1 MPPHRRRRPGGPA
14 RAVPFESRGS
24 DSVGPGSRASGWY
37 GASTPAGQ
45 PASSLAPGSISRVL
59 IDGRNVQHAL
69 ARDTG
74 SSLPT
79 AALVARLRAA
89 FSPPTEVE
97 LILDGHA
104 GRSPQGRMAPGLTV
118 VFTKGATADQ
128 VIGVRVSEAFRALGP
143 ADSWSVVV
151 VTDDREVR
159 ANARHNGVRVEGTA
173 WLGDKLRVGAAAG
186 VGLPR
191 APRMPRAPR
200 PRTDAPRGSSG

>member
-14 RAVPFESRGS
+14 ALRPQATPGPRPEGPARPVPS
-24 DSVGPGSRASGWY
+24 DPRASGWF
-37 GASTPAGQ
+37 AAPPTPSTP
-45 PASSLAPGSISRVL
+45 PGTIATVV

-69 ARDTG
+69 ARDRG

-89 FSPPTEVE
+89 FPRPVEVE

-104 GRSPQGRMAPGLTV
+104 GRSPQGKVAPGLGV
-118 VFTKGATADQ
+118 VFTKGRTADE
-128 VIGVRVSEAFRALGP
+128 VIGERVSEAFRALGP
-143 ADSWSVVV
+143 IDSYAVVV

-159 ANARHNGVRVEGTA
+159 AHARYNGVRVEGTA
-173 WLGDKLRVGAAAG
+173 WLGDRLRGGAATG

-191 APRMPRAPR
+191 PPRAP
-200 PRTDAPRGSSG
+200 TG

>member
-1 MPPHRRRRPGGPA
+1 MPRPVTP
-14 RAVPFESRGS
+14 
-24 DSVGPGSRASGWY
+24 PGTIAK
-37 GASTPAGQ
+37 
-45 PASSLAPGSISRVL
+45 VF

-69 ARDTG
+69 ARDRG

-104 GRSPQGRMAPGLTV
+104 GRSPQGKVAPGLVV
-118 VFTKGATADQ
+118 VFTKGRPADV
-128 VIGVRVSEAFRALGP
+128 VIGERVSEAFRALGP
-143 ADSWSVVV
+143 VDSYAVVV

-159 ANARHNGVRVEGTA
+159 GHARHNGVRVEGTA
-173 WLGDKLRVGAAAG
+173 WLGDRLRGGAAAG

-191 APRMPRAPR
+191 PPRAP
-200 PRTDAPRGSSG
+200 TG

>member
-1 MPPHRRRRPGGPA
+1 MPRSVTPPGTIA
-14 RAVPFESRGS
+14 KVF
-24 DSVGPGSRASGWY
+24 
-37 GASTPAGQ
+37 
-45 PASSLAPGSISRVL
+45 

-69 ARDTG
+69 ARDRG

-118 VFTKGATADQ
+118 AFTKGFTADE
-128 VIGVRVSEAFRALGP
+128 VIGARVSEAFRAMGP
-143 ADSWSVVV
+143 IEAWSVVV

-159 ANARHNGVRVEGTA
+159 AHARANGVRVEGTA
-173 WLGDKLRVGAAAG
+173 WLGDRLRGGAATG

-191 APRMPRAPR
+191 PPRVPGR
-200 PRTDAPRGSSG
+200 PGPDASRRSSG

>member
-1 MPPHRRRRPGGPA
+1 MPPHRRRRPGGTA
-14 RAVPFESRGS
+14 RAVPLESRGS
-24 DSVGPGSRASGWY
+24 DSPDLSRASGWY
-37 GASTPAGQ
+37 GASSPAGQ
-45 PASSLAPGSISRVL
+45 QQSSLAPGSISRVL

-69 ARDTG
+69 ARDRG

-173 WLGDKLRVGAAAG
+173 WLGDKLRVGAASG

-191 APRMPRAPR
+191 PPRAPR
-200 PRTDAPRGSSG
+200 PRADAPRGSSG

>member
-1 MPPHRRRRPGGPA
+1 MPPQRRRRPGGPV
-14 RAVPFESRGS
+14 RAVPLESRGS
-24 DSVGPGSRASGWY
+24 EF
-37 GASTPAGQ
+37 PAT
-45 PASSLAPGSISRVL
+45 SSLAPGSISRVL

-69 ARDTG
+69 ARDKG

-118 VFTKGATADQ
+118 VFTKGSTADY

-143 ADSWSVVV
+143 ADAWSVVV

-191 APRMPRAPR
+191 PPRAPR
-200 PRTDAPRGSSG
+200 PGADASRGSSG

>member
-1 MPPHRRRRPGGPA
+1 MPPRRRRQPGGPA
-14 RAVPFESRGS
+14 RGARPW
-24 DSVGPGSRASGWY
+24 DGPA
-37 GASTPAGQ
+37 AAP
-45 PASSLAPGSISRVL
+45 PASVPPGTIGRVL

-69 ARDTG
+69 ARDRG

-104 GRSPQGRMAPGLTV
+104 SRSPQGRVSPGLTV

-128 VIGVRVSEAFRALGP
+128 VIGDRVTEAFRTLGGID
-143 ADSWSVVV
+143 AWSVVV

-159 ANARHNGVRVEGTA
+159 DHARRNGVRVEGTA
-173 WLGDKLRVGAAAG
+173 WLGDRLRGGAAAG
-186 VGLPR
+186 VGVPR
-191 APRMPRAPR
+191 R
-200 PRTDAPRGSSG
+200 PGARPDAPRGPRG

>member
-1 MPPHRRRRPGGPA
+1 MPPRRRRRPGGPL
-14 RAVPFESRGS
+14 RSVPSESRGS
-24 DSVGPGSRASGWY
+24 APPGGAPEPGPG
-37 GASTPAGQ
+37 
-45 PASSLAPGSISRVL
+45 APPGTIARVL
-59 IDGRNVQHAL
+59 VDGRNVQHAL
-69 ARDTG
+69 ARDRG

-89 FSPPTEVE
+89 FAPPTEVE

-128 VIGVRVSEAFRALGP
+128 VIGQRVSEAFRALGG
-143 ADSWSVVV
+143 ADAWSVVV

-159 ANARHNGVRVEGTA
+159 AHARSNGVRVEGTA
-173 WLGDKLRVGAAAG
+173 WLGDRMRGGAAAG

-191 APRMPRAPR
+191 PPLPRS
-200 PRTDAPRGSSG
+200 DAPRGSRG

>member
-14 RAVPFESRGS
+14 RGVPA
-24 DSVGPGSRASGWY
+24 GPGAGGEGTPPEARARGWY
-37 GASTPAGQ
+37 VGAPPGRPPSEGHGSRPASTLP
-45 PASSLAPGSISRVL
+45 PGTISRVL
-59 IDGRNVQHAL
+59 VDGRNVQHAL
-69 ARDTG
+69 ARDKG

-128 VIGVRVSEAFRALGP
+128 VIGVRVVEAFRALGP

-159 ANARHNGVRVEGTA
+159 ANARYNGVRVEGTA
-173 WLGDKLRVGAAAG
+173 WLGDRLRVGAGAG
-186 VGLPR
+186 VGH
-191 APRMPRAPR
+191 PRAPR
-200 PRTDAPRGSSG
+200 PAKG

>member
-1 MPPHRRRRPGGPA
+1 MPPQRRRRPGGP
-14 RAVPFESRGS
+14 
-24 DSVGPGSRASGWY
+24 PGALDLTTESRASGWFPT
-37 GASTPAGQ
+37 AAPSPPTTP
-45 PASSLAPGSISRVL
+45 PGTITRVL

-69 ARDTG
+69 ARDRG

-118 VFTKGATADQ
+118 VFTKGFSADE
-128 VIGVRVSEAFRALGP
+128 VIGQRVSEAFRALGP
-143 ADSWSVVV
+143 VEAWSVVV

-159 ANARHNGVRVEGTA
+159 AHARAGGVRVEGTA
-173 WLGDKLRVGAAAG
+173 WLGDRLRGGAASG

-191 APRMPRAPR
+191 PPR
-200 PRTDAPRGSSG
+200 PPGRPGPDAPRGSSG